1 VYRSFEISVP
11 TSGTDELL
19 ASLEHLEQVVSIS
32 VHRGASGKPPGDVIT
47 LHSLNSGAGD
57 VFRAVEALGE
67 HRDVS
72 VATADLA
79 SLVDREHAEGIVKDT
94 DEALWE
100 ETETG
105 LRHQGRPTHNYL
117 LLMTA
122 GGAIAA
128 TGFLSTPPTQTIAFV
143 SASVIAPGFEPL
155 AKVPLGL
162 VLGRW
167 KTVLRG
173 IRSALV
179 GYVLIIGAAAL
190 AYFLIEATGA
200 TTLKNFLSNKEID
213 KLSNPISL
221 DILVSSAA
229 AVAGVVMVVTR
240 WFALLAGPL
249 MALAL
254 VPSSSDG
261 RGGSGRGR
269 GKVGRSGPRAAWNRR
284 RVDHRLRGARRGRQ
298 AGSPSPAPSLAVK

>member
-1 VYRSFEISVP
+1 MP
-11 TSGTDELL
+11 ASGTDELL
-19 ASLEHLEQVVSIS
+19 SSLERLEQVVSIS
-32 VHRGASGKPPGDVIT
+32 IHRDASVKPPGDRIT
-47 LHSLNSGAGD
+47 VHALNSGAGD
-57 VFRAVEALGE
+57 VFRAVEAIGDHGE
-67 HRDVS
+67 VS

-79 SLVDREHAEGIVKDT
+79 SLVDREHAEAIVTDT

-105 LRHQGRPTHNYL
+105 LRHQSRPTHNYL
-117 LLMTA
+117 LLMAA

-162 VLGRW
+162 ALGRW
-167 KTVLRG
+167 RTVLRG
-173 IRSALV
+173 LRSALN
-179 GYVLIIGAAAL
+179 GYLLVVVAAAL
-190 AYFLIEATGA
+190 AYLLLEATGA
-200 TTLKNFLSNKEID
+200 TSLKNFLGNKEID

-229 AVAGVVMVVTR
+229 AVAGVVMVATR
-240 WFALLAGPL
+240 RFALLAGPL

-254 VPSSSDG
+254 IPSAAMAG
-261 RGGSGRGR
+261 VAAVTGQ
-269 GKVGRSGPRAAWNRR
+269 GKLVLQGLERLGIDVALIVGLGLLVVILKQALVHRR
-284 RVDHRLRGARRGRQ
+284 RPL
-298 AGSPSPAPSLAVK
+298 P